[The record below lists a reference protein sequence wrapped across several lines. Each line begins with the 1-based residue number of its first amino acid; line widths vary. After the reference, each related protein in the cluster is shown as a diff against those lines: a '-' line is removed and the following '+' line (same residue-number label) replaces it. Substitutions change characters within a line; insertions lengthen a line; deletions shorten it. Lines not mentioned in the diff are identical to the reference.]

1 MNTLAAATLVACCC
15 ASAQDP
21 PLASAALTALLAKFE
36 QTREETT
43 RAITKTPDRVELY
56 SQRGDCELFLGHFSE
71 AVHDF
76 EKMIMLDPK
85 QDAPH
90 WRLGIAYYF
99 AGDFEKS
106 ARQFEKYHVYDGHDR
121 ENGIWKF
128 CADARAVGIEKARRQ
143 MLAYTQFDR
152 EPFPALYAMFAGK
165 AGGDDVFAEMK
176 SKRLGGDVMVQFFAH
191 YYVGL
196 NEELLGR
203 RDTARSHLGEAV
215 RLLAEGAASRDPGY
229 MWEVARLE
237 YELLSKGSE

>member
-1 MNTLAAATLVACCC
+1 MAAVLFIACCC
-15 ASAQDP
+15 ASAEDR
-21 PLASAALTALLAKFE
+21 PLAAGARTALLAKFE

-43 RAITKTPDRVELY
+43 RAITRTPDRVELY
-56 SQRGDCELFLGHFSE
+56 SQRGDCELFLGHFTE

-106 ARQFEKYHVYDGHDR
+106 ARQFAKYHASDGHDR

-128 CADARAVGIEKARRQ
+128 LADARAVGIEKARRQ
-143 MLAYTQFDR
+143 MLVYTQFDR

-165 AGGDDVFAEMK
+165 TGGDDVFAELK
-176 SKRLGGDVMVQFFAH
+176 SKQLGGDAMVQFFAH

-196 NEELLGR
+196 NDELLGR
-203 RDTARSHLGEAV
+203 RDTARTHLGEAV
-215 RLLAEGAASRDPGY
+215 RLLAERAASGEPGY

-237 YELLSKGSE
+237 YDRLSAGSE